1 MLGQDPVT
9 YRRSITA
16 DRFPCDAS
24 DQANDLSLPLPSTTK
39 SYSSQCDIA
48 ASLQALGD
56 NVCRHAEPLSI
67 PPEHRRHKGPVD
79 GTAVLGPPS
88 CPFLPPSGVQ
98 MARSISG
105 RELPW
110 RTRVRRAVAPP
121 SQDDCRSGT
130 ASVHPRRGARHRLP
144 CLRRARACRW
154 DLCHQLTSPPPSR
167 RYRRSSSAAISA
179 RSVTVRPS
187 SAMST
192 APSYKVSIAL
202 TLPELNRSISD
213 GTTPSGSVGSE

>member
-1 MLGQDPVT
+1 MN
-9 YRRSITA
+9 A
-16 DRFPCDAS
+16 DDR
-24 DQANDLSLPLPSTTK
+24 LSLDPLGRVEGGNRIVEGSHLTDVCPQST
-39 SYSSQCDIA
+39 
-48 ASLQALGD
+48 
-56 NVCRHAEPLSI
+56 I
-67 PPEHRRHKGPVD
+67 PDEEWVHRRK
-79 GTAVLGPPS
+79 LLS
-88 CPFLPPSGVQ
+88 
-98 MARSISG
+98 
-105 RELPW
+105 
-110 RTRVRRAVAPP
+110 RTRVRRAVALP

-154 DLCHQLTSPPPSR
+154 DLCHQLTSPPRSR

-179 RSVTVRPS
+179 RSMTVRPS